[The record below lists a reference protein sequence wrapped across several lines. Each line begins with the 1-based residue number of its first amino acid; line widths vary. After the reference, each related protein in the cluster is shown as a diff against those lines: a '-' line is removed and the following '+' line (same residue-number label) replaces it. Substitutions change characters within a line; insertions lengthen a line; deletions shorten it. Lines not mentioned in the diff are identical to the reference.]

1 MLVAQRLGQPGHAP
15 RRDRHRAAP
24 APALR
29 DVHAALDRVFFS
41 LLARSSLLAG
51 RRRRFRLV
59 PDFVRGLRAR
69 DAQIDAPQRRAGERR
84 RRHDERRVP
93 RGARRAGGV
102 AARRRRLRHEA
113 HQRVHGGG
121 APHDHR
127 ALRRARVAL
136 HQPNAVAA
144 RQTLGRTHQGLPVRV
159 QRLEILL
166 VLVRLLEVLLRPLLQ
181 RDAVP
186 VRAAVPAP
194 VAVRARALREPGE
207 PRAAR
212 AFRARQRVGA
222 HAYVRD
228 ARRHERVP
236 ELPDARLRDHREPFR
251 AFAVFCFVVEG
262 FFRVVRLRLRVTLV
276 RGGRD
281 WTRARARAR
290 SRKRRAEER
299 DALREDDVKKRAIAD
314 AERGVRAEK
323 RLAPSVVQP
332 SLEPRLARRARRSA
346 QRGDE
351 LGLHRVR
358 GVRPRAQSA
367 AHALA
372 RRQNVVFVFFVGLIR
387 VVPVAIQA
395 RRPIGVGARARA
407 HERANAPVAR
417 LGTS

>member
-1 MLVAQRLGQPGHAP
+1 
-15 RRDRHRAAP
+15 
-24 APALR
+24 
-29 DVHAALDRVFFS
+29 
-41 LLARSSLLAG
+41 
-51 RRRRFRLV
+51 
-59 PDFVRGLRAR
+59 
-69 DAQIDAPQRRAGERR
+69 
-84 RRHDERRVP
+84 
-93 RGARRAGGV
+93 
-102 AARRRRLRHEA
+102 
-113 HQRVHGGG
+113 
-121 APHDHR
+121 
-127 ALRRARVAL
+127 
-136 HQPNAVAA
+136 
-144 RQTLGRTHQGLPVRV
+144 
-159 QRLEILL
+159 
-166 VLVRLLEVLLRPLLQ
+166 
-181 RDAVP
+181 
-186 VRAAVPAP
+186 
-194 VAVRARALREPGE
+194 
-207 PRAAR
+207 
-212 AFRARQRVGA
+212 
-222 HAYVRD
+222 
-228 ARRHERVP
+228 
-236 ELPDARLRDHREPFR
+236 
-251 AFAVFCFVVEG
+251 
-262 FFRVVRLRLRVTLV
+262 VRLRLRVTLV

-372 RRQNVVFVFFVGLIR
+372 RRQNVVFVFVFFFVGLIR

-407 HERANAPVAR
+407 HERADAPVAR